1 MIARNVLVRGAV
13 ALGCGTLFGAG
24 LAVSQMSNPEKVLN
38 FLDIFGTWD
47 PSLLLVLAS
56 AAGVTMIAFR
66 FVRRMRAPIFETS
79 FEPEP
84 GNRIDARLITGA
96 ATFGV
101 GWGLS
106 GFCPGPAVVALGR
119 LAPEA
124 ALFAVCFFVGSWLY
138 RMSKANAQRSRVVA
152 PQR

>member
-1 MIARNVLVRGAV
+1 MIARSVLVRGSI
-13 ALGCGTLFGAG
+13 ALGCGTVFGVG
-24 LAVSQMSNPEKVLN
+24 LSVSQMSNPEKVLN
-38 FLDIFGTWD
+38 FLDLFGTWD

-66 FVRRMRAPIFETS
+66 FVGRMRAPLFETS
-79 FEPEP
+79 FEPDP
-84 GNRIDARLITGA
+84 GNRIDARLLAGA
-96 ATFGV
+96 AIFGV

-124 ALFAVCFFVGSWLY
+124 GLFAACFFAGSWLY
-138 RMSKANAQRSRVVA
+138 RMSMANALRSRVAA